1 MRRSEGCAAADAVPP
16 LPVDALLFD
25 THTLSELMDIDASQ
39 CSAPSVVDSSS
50 VTTSSH
56 SCSSS
61 TEDDEE
67 EDHEDMWQRPSMN
80 DALMDAILF
89 QDIETLL
96 ISHPSSDVAHTMAFQ
111 IPHTPASSS
120 HTQSAGG
127 YSPMPF
133 VPQQREDAT
142 MIPMATVVDWLSKA
156 VPADVGVTAPSSL
169 QPQEERSNDSDD
181 GDDTEMTDVDASED
195 TAASDKAYSVRRFS

>member
-1 MRRSEGCAAADAVPP
+1 MRRSEDRATAADAVPP

-25 THTLSELMDIDASQ
+25 VHTLSELMDIDALQ
-39 CSAPSVVDSSS
+39 CSAPSAVNSPS

-61 TEDDEE
+61 AEDDEE
-67 EDHEDMWQRPSMN
+67 EDHEDMWQRSSMN

-89 QDIETLL
+89 QDIDTLL
-96 ISHPSSDVAHTMAFQ
+96 ISHPGGDVAHTMALQ
-111 IPHTPASSS
+111 IPHTPASSY

-133 VPQQREDAT
+133 IPQQREDAT

-156 VPADVGVTAPSSL
+156 VPADAGVTAPSSL
-169 QPQEERSNDSDD
+169 QPQEECSND

-195 TAASDKAYSVRRFS
+195 TAASDKAYSVRSSS